1 MSLKNAFILAIGGG
15 TLISTGAYTYEHTKQ
30 QVLYSCDGP
39 SGHAE
44 LINPNRYGLGHDSVF
59 IKMTKNDTYKNHY
72 RVLSIS
78 DLRAD
83 IDRVCQTGRASSNLR
98 LER

>member
-1 MSLKNAFILAIGGG
+1 MSLKSAFVLAVGGG
-15 TLISTGAYTYEHTKQ
+15 ALISTGAYTYEHTKQ

-44 LINPNRYGLGHDSVF
+44 LIKPNRYAIGNDSVF
-59 IKMTKNDTYKNHY
+59 IERTAGATDKNHY
-72 RVLSIS
+72 SVLSIS

-83 IDRVCQTGRASSNLR
+83 VDRICLTGHASSNLR
-98 LER
+98 LEK

>member
-1 MSLKNAFILAIGGG
+1 MSLKTAFILAA
-15 TLISTGAYTYEHTKQ
+15 GATTFMGAATYTFEHTKK

-44 LINPNRYGLGHDSVF
+44 LVNPNRYAFGNDSVF
-59 IKMTKNDTYKNHY
+59 VEVTKNNADKNKY
-72 RVLSIS
+72 QVLSMS

-83 IDRVCQTGRASSNLR
+83 VDHVCQTGKASANLR